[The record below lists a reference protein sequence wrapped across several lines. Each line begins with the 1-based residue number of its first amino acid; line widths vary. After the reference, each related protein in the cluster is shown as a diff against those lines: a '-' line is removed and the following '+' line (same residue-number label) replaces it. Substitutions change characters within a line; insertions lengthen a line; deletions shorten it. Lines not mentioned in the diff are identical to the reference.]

1 MIDYTSD
8 RILIAIPHMRIYYGA
23 KRKNL
28 DKVAQLAHSAKEMG
42 SPILLLPSMFY
53 VGPILDRIVRSRISR
68 KSATETIPGTVTNY
82 LSVIASRY
90 GVIIVT
96 GPIIERAGPKLYMTS
111 LVIAPFKGVVS
122 RYRKI
127 FLGKND
133 ENISPG
139 HEILHIELGIKM
151 GLLIEEDILVPEIA
165 HILKLMGA
173 SMLIVFQRINPGYLK
188 YRHVLISRAIE
199 NSAFVIAVGGILNFN
214 GEDVVEIPSML
225 IDDEGNIVEEIKG
238 FEERVYVVEA
248 SKERFSK
255 LANKGRIDL
264 QLLKNLYKY
273 LKLIMKRSFI

>member
-1 MIDYTSD
+1 
-8 RILIAIPHMRIYYGA
+8 MRIYYGA

-53 VGPILDRIVRSRISR
+53 IGPVLDRIVKSRVSK

-82 LSVIASRY
+82 LSVISSKY
-90 GVIIVT
+90 GIIIVT

-127 FLGKND
+127 VLGKND

-139 HEILHIELGIKM
+139 HDILNIELGVKM
-151 GLLIEEDILVPEIA
+151 GLLIEEDILIPEIA
-165 HILKLMGA
+165 HISKLMGA
-173 SMLIVFQRINPGYLK
+173 SIFIVFQRLNPEFLK
-188 YRHVLISRAIE
+188 YKHVLISRAIE
-199 NSAFVIAVGGILNFN
+199 NSAFVIAVGGIINFN
-214 GEDVVEIPSML
+214 GEDVIEIPSML
-225 IDDEGNIVEEIKG
+225 IDEEGNIVEEIKG
-238 FEERVYVVEA
+238 FEERVYVVET
-248 SKERFSK
+248 SRER
-255 LANKGRIDL
+255 LARLAEKSHADL

-273 LKLIMKRSFI
+273 MRTLMRKS